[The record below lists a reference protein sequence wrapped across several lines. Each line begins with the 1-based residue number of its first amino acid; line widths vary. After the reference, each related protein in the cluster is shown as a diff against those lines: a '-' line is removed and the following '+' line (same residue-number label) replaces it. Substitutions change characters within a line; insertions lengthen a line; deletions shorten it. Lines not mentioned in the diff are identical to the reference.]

1 MNQRSYTIGLVML
14 IFFIFAYISNLL
26 GPIIPDA
33 INDFKISGTLAGLLP
48 FSFFAAYGIMSIP
61 AGYLLEK
68 YNERIIL
75 TAAFFLIFIGAA
87 LFVLFPGYLVYVSS
101 LFIIG
106 SGIAALQ
113 VVINPLLRVA
123 AGGEN
128 YAFFSVLSTVMYGIA
143 SYLIPGTYTYMVKSI
158 QEKTDN
164 KGFIIDFLSK
174 HVPENLTWV
183 SLYWLFAFIAL
194 VMMVVV
200 YLSKYPKVELQE
212 DEKVGAIE
220 TFILLFK
227 NKYVWLYFIGIF
239 AYVGSEQG
247 IANWISQFLFEYHGM
262 DPLTQGAQAISW
274 YWALMA
280 IGCLLGLILL
290 KILDSRIVLIIFTG
304 AAIVSLTFA
313 LFSGP
318 QASLY
323 AFSLMGFF
331 LSVMWGII
339 LSLALNSIKE
349 HHGAFTSIL
358 LTAIVGGA
366 FIPFIIG
373 MLSDIFSLKVGMMF
387 LYITL
392 GYMFSIGFWANPL
405 IKNKT
410 LINSKE

>member
-87 LFVLFPGYLVYVSS
+87 LFVLFPGYLVYISS

-113 VVINPLLRVA
+113 VVVNPLLRVA

-164 KGFIIDFLSK
+164 KGFIIGFLSK

-220 TFILLFK
+220 TFKLLFK

-262 DPLTQGAQAISW
+262 DPLTQGAQVISW

-313 LFSGP
+313 LFSGS

-373 MLSDIFSLKVGMMF
+373 MLSDIFSLKIGMMF

>member
-1 MNQRSYTIGLVML
+1 
-14 IFFIFAYISNLL
+14 
-26 GPIIPDA
+26 
-33 INDFKISGTLAGLLP
+33 
-48 FSFFAAYGIMSIP
+48 
-61 AGYLLEK
+61 
-68 YNERIIL
+68 
-75 TAAFFLIFIGAA
+75 
-87 LFVLFPGYLVYVSS
+87 
-101 LFIIG
+101 
-106 SGIAALQ
+106 
-113 VVINPLLRVA
+113 
-123 AGGEN
+123 
-128 YAFFSVLSTVMYGIA
+128 
-143 SYLIPGTYTYMVKSI
+143 
-158 QEKTDN
+158 
-164 KGFIIDFLSK
+164 
-174 HVPENLTWV
+174 
-183 SLYWLFAFIAL
+183 
-194 VMMVVV
+194 
-200 YLSKYPKVELQE
+200 VELQE

-220 TFILLFK
+220 TFKLLFK

-313 LFSGP
+313 LFSGS

-373 MLSDIFSLKVGMMF
+373 MLSDIFSLKIGMMF